1 MSITITIDGDKVK
14 AKRIPKKRLASIWR
28 MLTKKPFP
36 RLTALQLE
44 DNDFDSIMELM
55 KKSDFCREN
64 ERREIEEW
72 GRTLASRGTDACV
85 FDADEYPDI
94 DYIILVRENPYH
106 SLAEILEHE
115 LSHIVRGDL

>member
-1 MSITITIDGDKVK
+1 LSITVTIGGSKVK
-14 AKRIPKKRLASIWR
+14 AKKVPEKRLTSTWR
-28 MLTKKPFP
+28 ALTKKPFP
-36 RLTALQLE
+36 RLIALQLE
-44 DNDFDSIMELM
+44 DDDFDSTLELM

-85 FDADEYPDI
+85 FDTDEYPDI

-106 SLAEILEHE
+106 SLAEIIEHE